1 MSGFEKN
8 KKSKEEIAEILNE
21 VKMGKSKSEVARKYN
36 LDRSSLYYY
45 MENGGLKN
53 KRKKMSVETIN
64 AIKEEVKDKTK
75 TRQSIADKYGI
86 KLSIVQYY
94 SNRGIRRGKNKRKD
108 YADFLAEENEK
119 RKEKGFYLFK
129 PVVWQKRKLST

>member
-21 VKMGKSKSEVARKYN
+21 VENGISKSEVARKYN
-36 LDRSSLYYY
+36 LDRSSIYYY
-45 MENGGLKN
+45 LENNGLKN
-53 KRKKMSVETIN
+53 KRLKITVETIT

-94 SNRGIRRGKNKRKD
+94 SNRGIRRSKFKTYKD
-108 YADFLAEENEK
+108 YLVEENKK
-119 RKEKGFYLFK
+119 RKEKGLYLFK
-129 PVVWQKRKLST
+129 PIIMSERRKKGL

>member
-36 LDRSSLYYY
+36 LDRSSIYYY
-45 MENGGLKN
+45 LENNGLKN
-53 KRKKMSVETIN
+53 KRLKITVETIT

-94 SNRGIRRGKNKRKD
+94 SNRGIRRSKFKTYKD
-108 YADFLAEENEK
+108 YLVEENKK
-119 RKEKGFYLFK
+119 RKEKGLYLFK
-129 PVVWQKRKLST
+129 PIIMSERRKKGL